1 MQGQLFVL
9 SGPSG
14 VGKSTILKAVRER
27 LDGLAYSISHT
38 SRKPRP
44 KEVHGKDYHFADR
57 KTFESMIQEGKF
69 AEWATVYGDYY
80 GTSLPELK
88 KPLSLGLDVLL
99 DLDSQGAQNIK
110 NHFEKSLLVYIL
122 PPSLK
127 ALKQRLESRAADGKD
142 IVKRRM
148 ERASEEIR
156 ECVFYDYIIINDDLE
171 RAIEEFKSII
181 LAERCRT
188 ARRAPQLKD
197 LFDLPFP

>member
-14 VGKSTILKAVRER
+14 AGKSTILKAARER
-27 LDGLAYSISHT
+27 LDGLSYCISHT

-44 KEVHGKDYHFADR
+44 KEVDGKDYHFADR
-57 KTFESMIQEGKF
+57 KTFEGMIQAGKF

-80 GTSLPELK
+80 GTSLSELK

-99 DLDSQGAQNIK
+99 DLDFQGAQNIR
-110 NHFEKSLLVYIL
+110 NHFDKSLLVYIL
-122 PPSLK
+122 PPSLN
-127 ALKQRLESRAADGKD
+127 ALKQRLENRATEGKD
-142 IVKRRM
+142 TLKRRM

-156 ECVFYDYIIINDDLE
+156 QCVFYDYIIVNDVLE

-188 ARRAPQLKD
+188 ARRAPQLKS